1 MESKIKSIYDTD
13 FFSLSEEDIKNRYIT
28 PALENK
34 GWTKN
39 QTRMEYT
46 IKEKTEFTDGKI
58 ISRQGQYG
66 KGFGV
71 AVGGGVGWSHHLGER
86 WLVDIFLS
94 VDKTWTWYNRYEA
107 DGDIIMHPQGHEHY
121 LKPDPFNGSTEVMPI
136 KGGISFGYR
145 ILKGKK

>member
-1 MESKIKSIYDTD
+1 MEPKIKSIYDPD

-58 ISRQGQYG
+58 I
-66 KGFGV
+66 
-71 AVGGGVGWSHHLGER
+71 
-86 WLVDIFLS
+86 
-94 VDKTWTWYNRYEA
+94 
-107 DGDIIMHPQGHEHY
+107 
-121 LKPDPFNGSTEVMPI
+121 I
-136 KGGISFGYR
+136 KGRKAKRGSRKSADYLLFHKNNYPMAIVEAKDGNKHPAHGIQQAIDYAR
-145 ILKGKK
+145 ILDVPFAYSS